1 LTTPWLSIVIPAYN
15 EVVRIRPTLDKL
27 LDYFRSRGRSFEI
40 IVVDDGSSDQ
50 TTSVVK
56 RGTDPEVRVLSL
68 PSNQGKGAAVRTGV
82 AESRGDLVLITDADL
97 AIPIE
102 EIPQFE
108 KWLEQGFAVACGSR
122 GLPESRALTRL
133 PIYRKRMGK
142 LFNWMVRTLKLTDS
156 RDTQCG
162 FKLFRGPVARDVF
175 SRCRVNRFAYDVEA
189 LRIAQRLG
197 CRIAEV
203 PISWRHIPESR
214 VRPVSDAVRMLVDLL
229 RIRARAW
236 SDKGLPTPKE
246 HESASETATPG
257 RRP

>member
-1 LTTPWLSIVIPAYN
+1 LSTPWLSIVIPAYN
-15 EVVRIRPTLDKL
+15 EATRIRSTLDKL
-27 LDYFRSRGRSFEI
+27 LNYFRSRDRPFEI
-40 IVVDDGSSDQ
+40 LVVDDGSSDQ
-50 TTSVVK
+50 TVSVAEK
-56 RGTDPEVRVLSL
+56 GADPEVRVLSL

-82 AESRGDLVLITDADL
+82 AESRGELVLITDADL

-108 KWLEQGFAVACGSR
+108 QWLEQGFAVACGSR
-122 GLPESRALTRL
+122 GLPESRALSRL

-142 LFNWMVRTLKLTDS
+142 LFNWMVRCLQLTDS

-162 FKLFRGPVARDVF
+162 FKLFRGSVARDVF

-189 LRIAQRLG
+189 LRIAERLG

-229 RIRARAW
+229 LIRARAW
-236 SDKGLPTPKE
+236 SDKDLPLPQE
-246 HESASETATPG
+246 DESASDTVSPG
-257 RRP
+257 RRS